1 MLHPM
6 LFSFALLLILLL
18 ELSYGF
24 FIPCRTNTRIRLGSN
39 THNRLHAPST
49 SVEQILF
56 SILNERNTTES
67 LIKIIEY
74 GDKFWETSTDTLQK
88 QFSNDVIQHNPFLI
102 ASETLGW
109 SKVPGCLSDV
119 RVKASID
126 LGTNIVEV
134 VGVADS
140 RVARGLLAV
149 LCNVRIVLYNIIYL
163 VCISSHE

>member
-1 MLHPM
+1 M
-6 LFSFALLLILLL
+6 LFSFALLSILLL

-49 SVEQILF
+49 SVEQILS

-74 GDKFWETSTDTLQK
+74 GDK
-88 QFSNDVIQHNPFLI
+88 FSNDVIQHNPFLI

-149 LCNVRIVLYNIIYL
+149 LCNVRIFLFNIIYL
-163 VCISSHE
+163 VCMSSHE